1 MSVSKRNPKSGRVG
15 LNLDVCVSHVTWV
28 CLIGWARDIESG
40 RWADVIG
47 HTLGLTSRVGRVPPG
62 RRLASRGR
70 HVPLGRRL
78 ASRGK
83 HVPTGRRLTGRGRH
97 VPPGRRLAGRVGRV
111 PTGRRLANR
120 GSQHRAMNL
129 HMHPCVRV
137 GNGDGLLHRSTKNAT
152 RLGARGRPGM
162 E

>member
-1 MSVSKRNPKSGRVG
+1 MSVSKRSPKSGRAS

-47 HTLGLTSRVGRVPPG
+47 HTLGLTGRVGRVPPG
-62 RRLASRGR
+62 RRLAS
-70 HVPLGRRL
+70 
-78 ASRGK
+78 
-83 HVPTGRRLTGRGRH
+83 RGRH

-120 GSQHRAMNL
+120 GSQHRTMNL
-129 HMHPCVRV
+129 HMHPRVRV
-137 GNGDGLLHRSTKNAT
+137 GNGDGLLHRSTKTVT
-152 RLGARGRPGM
+152 RLGARGRPSM